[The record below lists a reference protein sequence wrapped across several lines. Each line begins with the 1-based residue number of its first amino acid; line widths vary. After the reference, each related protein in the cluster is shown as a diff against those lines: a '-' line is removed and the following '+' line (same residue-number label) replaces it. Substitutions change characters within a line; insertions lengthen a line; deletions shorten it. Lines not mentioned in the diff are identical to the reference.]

1 MDRKSNQIPGILD
14 TWPYP
19 RDPRSGTI
27 RPMTPRRNT
36 ERRTP
41 GSRLL
46 RAIDARRRLAT
57 EGRGRAWINGR
68 EVGGADPRFAHLSRS
83 YD

>member
-1 MDRKSNQIPGILD
+1 
-14 TWPYP
+14 
-19 RDPRSGTI
+19 
-27 RPMTPRRNT
+27 MTPRRNT